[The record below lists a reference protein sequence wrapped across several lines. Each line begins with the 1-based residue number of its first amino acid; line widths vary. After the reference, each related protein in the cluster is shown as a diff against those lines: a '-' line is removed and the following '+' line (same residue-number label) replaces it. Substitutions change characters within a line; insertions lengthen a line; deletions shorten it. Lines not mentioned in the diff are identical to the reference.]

1 MATEKLS
8 AYVYIVKLRGFF
20 SVNIFLTYDLFSLA
34 TEDFIIHLIYAYIY
48 VIFTTKTKRLTKHR
62 LFIAQNK
69 MNYIIFSR
77 VD

>member
-34 TEDFIIHLIYAYIY
+34 TEDFIIHLIYAYICE
-48 VIFTTKTKRLTKHR
+48 FTTKTKRLTKHR